1 MSGTSADSPQKSVY
15 QLVDKDGKPS
25 VAAHTMPLWVD
36 KSETDVFSLP
46 TSGNKIES
54 FVSGKEYFEDLI
66 KVCDK
71 ATSEIYIAGWQVNW
85 DAQLAEGLRLYD
97 LLLRCAKRGVK
108 IYVMPWNDTE
118 PIQTYDDQT
127 KIVLESINDTIAGH
141 SKGHVYVSLST
152 SFANVNEIYFSH
164 HQKQVI
170 VDRKIGYV
178 GGMDI
183 CYGRYDDDKFDLN
196 PAADGRQ
203 VLNRYNP
210 CVPAIKTKVDALLV
224 DPDLMSGLSDSF
236 GFKFR
241 GKQYVKSAASG
252 ELEKIAK
259 GGWQVPYNK
268 AGTADV
274 IADIHSVSSNKAD
287 TAELD
292 ESRQPRMPWQDIH
305 ARLEG
310 PAVSPLLKNFIMR
323 WNASTDDKSSRLKAE
338 PAPAA
343 YKNEGK
349 AHVQV
354 LRSAPANHCKEE
366 FDANAGRRL
375 QGGQKDI
382 YIAMKNLIA
391 KSTRFIYIE
400 NQFFVSDFGKIG
412 GPAAA
417 LSAAASFIKEGKGGI
432 GDKTLGLVRWKA
444 EGSVDALPKNTILKC
459 LLARLQKVILDDHSK
474 PKFHVYITLPVHPEG
489 PLTDGSIAVQ
499 VYYTMQTLVHGSHS
513 LINGIRRLILARE
526 LKDKKDKN
534 FARVLRANNSEYE
547 SISLDACAE
556 YVTLMNLR
564 NWKQIGKGYVTEQIY
579 VHSKLMIVD
588 DRFALLG
595 SANVNDRSLLGER
608 DSEIAILVM
617 DDDTRRADINGQGSN
632 QPVRVF
638 AHELRSKI
646 WAKLFGI
653 SAGKPHDAPEL
664 KKCVGEPGSQA
675 TWKAIQKRANENT
688 VLYENAFPF
697 IPRNLSAYAEQ
708 SASIL
713 PTWKGAIGSARGSLQ
728 SLLPSQTE
736 FWAKPFIPKHPEKLS
751 QIKGFI
757 TLIPLLWTEGE
768 NNRILY
774 PTPLIV
780 NNEGNP
786 SDDTNGDGKLSL
798 AQESSSMSDTLE
810 EKV

>member
-1 MSGTSADSPQKSVY
+1 MGETSVESSQKSVY
-15 QLVDKDGKPS
+15 QLVDKVGKPS
-25 VAAHTMPLWVD
+25 IAAHTMPLWVD
-36 KSETDVFSLP
+36 NSETDVFSMP

-54 FVSGKEYFEDLI
+54 FVCGKSYFEDLVE
-66 KVCDK
+66 VCDN
-71 ATSEIYIAGWQVNW
+71 ASSEIYIAGWQVNW
-85 DAQLAEGLRLYD
+85 DAQLAKGLRLYD

-127 KIVLESINDTIAGH
+127 KIVLESINDTIGGH
-141 SKGHVYVSLST
+141 SKGRVYVSLSS
-152 SFANVNEIYFSH
+152 SFANVNDVYFSH

-170 VDRKIGYV
+170 VDRKIAYV

-183 CYGRYDDDKFDLN
+183 CYGRYDDDKFDLD

-210 CVPAIKTKVDALLV
+210 GIPALKSKLDAVLV
-224 DPDLMSGLSDSF
+224 DPDLMSGAQDSF
-236 GFKFR
+236 GIKFR
-241 GKQYVKSAASG
+241 GKQYLKSTASG
-252 ELEKIAK
+252 ELDKIAK

-268 AGTADV
+268 AGTAGV
-274 IADIHSVSSNKAD
+274 IADIHSVSSNDPDAV
-287 TAELD
+287 ELD
-292 ESRQPRMPWQDIH
+292 ELRQPRMPWQDIH

-310 PAVSPLLKNFIMR
+310 PAVSALLKNFILR
-323 WNASTDDKSSRLKAE
+323 WNVSMDDSSSRLKAE
-338 PAPAA
+338 PAPTA
-343 YKNEGK
+343 YPSKGK
-349 AHVQV
+349 AHIQV
-354 LRSAPANHCKEE
+354 LRSAPANHCQKE
-366 FDANAGRRL
+366 FKANAGRKL
-375 QGGQKDI
+375 QRGQKDI

-412 GPAAA
+412 GPEAA
-417 LSAAASFIKEGKGGI
+417 LSPAAAFIKGGKGGI

-444 EGSVDALPKNTILKC
+444 DGDVDALPKNTILKC
-459 LLARLQKVILDDHSK
+459 LLGRLRKVILDDQAK

-513 LINGIRRLILARE
+513 LINGIRRLIKARE
-526 LKDKKDKN
+526 LKDQKDKD
-534 FARVLRANNSEYE
+534 FARVLQPNNSEYE
-547 SISLDACAE
+547 SVSADACLE

-617 DDDTRRADINGQGSN
+617 DDNTRRADINGKGSN

-638 AHELRSKI
+638 AHELRCKI

-653 SAGKPHDAPEL
+653 SAGKPHDATEL
-664 KKCVGEPGSQA
+664 IKCVGEPGSPA
-675 TWKAIQKRANENT
+675 TWKAIQKRAKENT
-688 VLYENAFPF
+688 TLYENAFPF
-697 IPRNLSAYAEQ
+697 IPRNLSAYTGE

-713 PTWKGAIGSARGSLQ
+713 PTWKDGKGSNRGLLASLM
-728 SLLPSQTE
+728 PSQKE
-736 FWAKPFIPKHPEKLS
+736 FWTNPFVPKNPEKLS

-780 NNEGNP
+780 NNEADPADANR
-786 SDDTNGDGKLSL
+786 DGKLSV
-798 AQESSSMSDTLE
+798 AQESSSKVEALE